1 MLARSPDVEFTL
13 EQRERHR
20 HSVAADRLGQRD
32 DVGNDSGLFEGE
44 ERAGTAATHLD
55 VVDDQQDSAIRAQCC
70 QRPKPFG
77 GASDIDAT
85 FTLHGF
91 DDHCRGG
98 AVDSTAGIIENAG
111 EPLEVLGDA
120 VEVVVEGH
128 RCRVHEGGDTGAARF
143 IELPVTES
151 APSVIP

>member
-1 MLARSPDVEFTL
+1 MSSATLEVTNAGLLPRKVPLCSPGPPDVEFTL

-70 QRPKPFG
+70 QRE
-77 GASDIDAT
+77 AI
-85 FTLHGF
+85 
-91 DDHCRGG
+91 RG
-98 AVDSTAGIIENAG
+98 ER
-111 EPLEVLGDA
+111 
-120 VEVVVEGH
+120 H
-128 RCRVHEGGDTGAARF
+128 
-143 IELPVTES
+143 
-151 APSVIP
+151 